1 MKMRSQPHFLLLLV
15 AIFVLSACGSTATAP
30 VAQSAA
36 VETKQQ
42 AMTTALAY
50 LNQQPYA
57 EQYLADTAVVEDAG
71 EAWQVTVKRINWKK
85 KRPGVGVLV
94 VSKATGEASWLPLR

>member
-15 AIFVLSACGSTATAP
+15 AIFAFSACSSTATAP
-30 VAQSAA
+30 VAQNAA
-36 VETKQQ
+36 VTKQQ
-42 AMTTALAY
+42 AMATALAY

-57 EQYLADTAVVEDAG
+57 EQYLAGTAEIEDAG
-71 EAWQVTVKRINWKK
+71 EVWQVTVKRVNWKK